1 MKRGRFEDKLVLV
14 TGAGSGIGRATALAF
29 AREGA
34 NAILSDI
41 NAEGLEETARGVR
54 DLGRQAATYIVD
66 VANAEAMATF
76 AESVHRE
83 HEAVDVLVNNAG
95 VAVSGGLA
103 TTTLDD
109 WNWIMGINVMGVVH
123 GCHYF
128 VPKMIER
135 GRGGHVINIAS
146 LAGIVGSKLL
156 VAYCTTKFAVVG
168 FSEALREDLHEHG
181 IGVTAICPSF
191 IKTNIHTS
199 GRHRGKMAEGKL
211 KDLGEKLLN
220 QAPSPDLVANR
231 IMDSVE
237 KNIGFMPVTPEAWAM
252 HFLKRMS
259 PTLFETIKIRSV
271 KWRQS
276 RMEKE

>member
-34 NAILSDI
+34 DSVLSDI
-41 NAEGLEETARGVR
+41 NEEGLEETARGVR
-54 DLGRQAATYIVD
+54 ELGRSASTYKVD
-66 VANAEAMATF
+66 VANAEAMAKF
-76 AESVHRE
+76 AEDVHRN
-83 HEAVDVLVNNAG
+83 HTAVDVLVNNAG

-103 TTTLDD
+103 DTSLED
-109 WNWIMGINVMGVVH
+109 WSWIMGINVMGVIH

-128 VPKMIER
+128 VPKMIAR

-146 LAGIVGSKLL
+146 LAGIVGSRLL

-168 FSEALREDLHEHG
+168 FSEALRDELHDHG

-191 IKTNIHTS
+191 IKTNIHNG
-199 GRHRGKMAEGKL
+199 GRHRGRMAEGKMRT
-211 KDLGEKLLN
+211 LGEKLLN
-220 QAPSPDLVANR
+220 QAPTPDLVAAR

-237 KNIGFMPVTPEAWAM
+237 KNVGLMPVTREAWAAQA
-252 HFLKRMS
+252 LKRLS
-259 PTLFETIKIRSV
+259 PSAFEMLKIRAV
-271 KWRQS
+271 KWQQS
-276 RMEKE
+276 SE